1 MKGSKVG
8 FLLVISGASGAGKDA
23 VMTELLRHP
32 RVKNLHL
39 KKIVTCTDRSP
50 RPGET
55 HGIDYHFVTRE
66 RLQEMAEGGELVE
79 EITTTG
85 SSRKATP
92 KSEIERLFKGEDLVW
107 RIDPSRAA
115 EVASEEFFARH
126 FPEHARILQKR
137 TTVLCI
143 TAPKDAIYARR
154 RVRDGDS
161 YNPNEYSIRDGQELP
176 HLRVLKE
183 KATVIENSEGHLKE
197 TVEIAANLTVSSYE
211 KAKNKSL

>member
-1 MKGSKVG
+1 MKETQIG
-8 FLLVISGASGAGKDA
+8 FLLIISGASGAGKDT

-32 RVKNLHL
+32 RIKDLHL
-39 KKIVTCTDRSP
+39 KKVVTCTDRHP

-66 RLQEMAEGGELVE
+66 RLQQMAEGGELVE
-79 EITTTG
+79 EITLTG

-92 KSEIERLFKGEDLVW
+92 KSEIERLLKGEDLVW

-115 EVASEEFFARH
+115 EVASKGFFARH
-126 FPEHARILQKR
+126 FPRHAQILQKR
-137 TTVLCI
+137 TTVLCV
-143 TAPKDAIYARR
+143 TAPKDTIDARR
-154 RVRDGDS
+154 KVRDGDG
-161 YNPNEYSIRDGQELP
+161 YNPNEYSARDEQELP

-183 KATVIENSEGHLKE
+183 KAVVIENPEGHLKE
-197 TVEIAANLTVSSYE
+197 AVEIAADLTVSSYG